1 MAAWCP
7 RTKPHRHSTSE
18 RISCWSTKRY
28 QVQTKGWARD
38 VATGSRVFAS
48 GRLEIIADYEFDGF
62 QLTESRTNWLVNNIE
77 PLGNGD
83 LMIDLAPSEG

>member
-1 MAAWCP
+1 M
-7 RTKPHRHSTSE
+7 
-18 RISCWSTKRY
+18 
-28 QVQTKGWARD
+28 
-38 VATGSRVFAS
+38 ATGSRVFAS